1 APTWRGR
8 VAHDVAGHRRAAHR
22 AERGRERA
30 RRTPF
35 YRADAARRAGR
46 DRRARRGWRRERRD
60 PRGTDPRHRRRGA
73 RRPRA
78 DAPRGHGRQGARGMT
93 HTRFDDLSP
102 LDYRFIG
109 GDQKLHK
116 ELAPFLSAA
125 AVVRYQAR
133 VEGALALA
141 MADAKI
147 FDRALA
153 DEIASAADQVTPQE
167 VAEEEAMT
175 RHDVRALVN
184 VIRAHVSDEAK
195 RYVHLAATSYDVV
208 DTANA
213 LRYRECCE
221 RVIIPSLARLVARCI
236 AIAEAE
242 ADTPQIGRTHGR
254 HAEPITFGFAIAQYV
269 SRLGD
274 RTQALTA
281 VAKRLPGKLSGAV
294 GAYNAMELL
303 ASTSPRALEKRFLR
317 SLGLDPRPMS
327 SQIVEPEPWT
337 DLAHGCVTALGVM
350 ANMADDMRHLQR
362 TEIGEVAESFTAEQ
376 VGSSTM
382 PHKRNPVS
390 FENVKSIW
398 KAMAP
403 RVLTTYMDQ

>member
-1 APTWRGR
+1 
-8 VAHDVAGHRRAAHR
+8 
-22 AERGRERA
+22 
-30 RRTPF
+30 
-35 YRADAARRAGR
+35 
-46 DRRARRGWRRERRD
+46 
-60 PRGTDPRHRRRGA
+60 
-73 RRPRA
+73 
-78 DAPRGHGRQGARGMT
+78 MT

-116 ELAPFLSAA
+116 ELAPFLSPA

-167 VAEEEAMT
+167 VAEEEAT
-175 RHDVRALVN
+175 THHDVRALVN

-208 DTANA
+208 DTANS

-221 RVIIPSLARLVARCI
+221 RVIIPALARLVARCI

-242 ADTPQIGRTHGR
+242 AYNEATANAHSAATSYDARDTANSFRHRACGERVIIPAVARPAARCIAIAEAEADTPPIGRTLGR

-274 RTQALTA
+274 RTQALAA

-294 GAYNAMELL
+294 GAYNAMELV
-303 ASTSPRALEKRFLR
+303 AATSPRALEKRFLK
-317 SLGLDPRPMS
+317 SLGLDPRPIS
-327 SQIVEPEPWT
+327 TQIVEHEPWS
-337 DLAHGCVTALGVM
+337 DL
-350 ANMADDMRHLQR
+350 
-362 TEIGEVAESFTAEQ
+362 
-376 VGSSTM
+376 
-382 PHKRNPVS
+382 
-390 FENVKSIW
+390 
-398 KAMAP
+398 
-403 RVLTTYMDQ
+403 